1 MGQLQIPIQPIPLRN
16 QMLLPLPKPR
26 LLRLDLLRKLLP
38 QALLFLLEL
47 GVVAVTRLGFAEFAG
62 LHLLL
67 AVVLVV
73 KFFGCGDEVE
83 HVRADEEGAEFLE
96 VAVVLVLDC
105 LVVWVS
111 GALRGVEG

>member
-1 MGQLQIPIQPIPLRN
+1 
-16 QMLLPLPKPR
+16 MLFPLPESGF
-26 LLRLDLLRKLLP
+26 LRLDLLGKLLP
-38 QALLFLLEL
+38 ECLFFFLEL

-83 HVRADEEGAEFLE
+83 HVRANQEGSKFPEI
-96 VAVVLVLDC
+96 AVILILNC
-105 LVVWVS
+105 RWK
-111 GALRGVEG
+111 